1 MIDPVEKWLRLN
13 LYMVKIINWLNAV
26 MGIALNK

>member
-1 MIDPVEKWLRLN
+1 MIDSVEKWLRLN